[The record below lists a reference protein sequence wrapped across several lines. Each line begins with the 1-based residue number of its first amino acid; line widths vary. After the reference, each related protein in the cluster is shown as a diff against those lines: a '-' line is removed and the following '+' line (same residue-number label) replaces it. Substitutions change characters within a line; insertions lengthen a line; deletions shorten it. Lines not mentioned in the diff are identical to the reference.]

1 MRREERQQHARENT
15 RRAILDAAL
24 ELFIADGYGQVSIR
38 NIAAKVD
45 YSPGAI
51 YSYFPSK
58 DEIFFALAE
67 EGFREIGE
75 RQFAGSPS
83 DDPLGDV
90 RAVAWRLYEFSKDQP
105 QYFALVFLD
114 RHVPR
119 VSKEYERFS
128 FISDMRSRALAQVER
143 CIEDGIFPATTDSEV
158 ALRLLFAPVIG
169 IAALRLSNRMQP
181 DVDADAL
188 TRDAI
193 ETTLVGICAGA
204 PTHARCVPVSPAGT
218 IRSGESSNSAVSSGH
233 QGDPTM
239 VKAGAV
245 ARTVAIVALAV
256 GLTSACDAA
265 KGESAAKTAA
275 PAAISVSVA
284 AATEQ
289 PITRFLKVTG
299 TLAAEEEAEVAAEIQ
314 GRVIATPVERGTR
327 VAQGADLIR
336 VSPAEAQA
344 QAAEAEANAAQLERR
359 LGLGGTDV
367 RRGVSGDP
375 EERRRG
381 VSGDPEERRQGVSGD
396 PEERRQGVPGD
407 NAEFETDRVPEV
419 ANARAQ
425 LTLATGEFD
434 RAKMLFDK
442 QLLSKSDF
450 DQKSAQAEV
459 ARRQFEIARNGAM
472 QQYQGLLAARARV
485 MLAKKA
491 LADTIVK
498 APFAGVVGQRLVSV
512 GDYVQRGTKV
522 ASVLRTN
529 PLRVQ
534 LTVPEQYSAGVAVGR
549 SVSFEVDASPGQK
562 FTGQVRYV
570 SPALEANSRTLIVEA
585 VVPNDSG
592 ALKPG
597 AFATALIEQANRSPG
612 VLTPAAAVRTV
623 AGTSRVFV
631 VAGNKA
637 EERIVTIGQP
647 LGDLV
652 EITNGLKVGEK
663 VATSNVTQLAD
674 GVQVAAK

>member
-188 TRDAI
+188 IRDAI
-193 ETTLVGICAGA
+193 ETTLVGIRAGA
-204 PTHARCVPVSPAGT
+204 PTHARRVP
-218 IRSGESSNSAVSSGH
+218 I
-233 QGDPTM
+233 
-239 VKAGAV
+239 AV

-256 GLTSACDAA
+256 GLTSACDTA

-359 LGLGGTDV
+359 LGLGGTEV
-367 RRGVSGDP
+367 
-375 EERRRG
+375 
-381 VSGDPEERRQGVSGD
+381 RQGVSGD

-407 NAEFETDRVPEV
+407 DSAEFETDRVPEV

-534 LTVPEQYSAGVAVGR
+534 LTVPEQYSAGVAPGR

-570 SPALEANSRTLIVEA
+570 SPALEANSRTLVVEA

-612 VLTPAAAVRTV
+612 VLTPVAAVRTV

-631 VAGNKA
+631 VAGDKA

-652 EITNGLKVGEK
+652 EITNGLKAGEK

-674 GVQVAAK
+674 GVRVAAK

>member
-1 MRREERQQHARENT
+1 MRREERQQHARETT

-38 NIAAKVD
+38 NIAAKVE

-51 YSYFPSK
+51 YSYFASK

-67 EGFREIGE
+67 ESFREIGE

-83 DDPLGDV
+83 DDPLDDV

-128 FISDMRSRALAQVER
+128 FISDMRNRALAQVQR
-143 CIEDGIFPATTDSEV
+143 CVADGIFPAVTHPEV

-169 IAALRLSNRMQP
+169 IAALRLSNRLQP

-188 TRDAI
+188 VRDAI
-193 ETTLVGICAGA
+193 ETTLAGIRAGA
-204 PTHARCVPVSPAGT
+204 PTHTRRATLIA
-218 IRSGESSNSAVSSGH
+218 
-233 QGDPTM
+233 Q
-239 VKAGAV
+239 
-245 ARTVAIVALAV
+245 TVAALALV
-256 GLTSACDAA
+256 AGLTSACDTAT
-265 KGESAAKTAA
+265 GESSTKKDA
-275 PAAISVSVA
+275 PASLSVSVT

-289 PITRFLKVTG
+289 SITRFLKVTG
-299 TLAAEEEAEVAAEIQ
+299 TLAAQEEAEVAAEIQ

-327 VAQGADLIR
+327 VGEGADLIR
-336 VSPAEAQA
+336 VAAAEAQA
-344 QAAEAEANAAQLERR
+344 QAAEAEANAAQLEGR
-359 LGLGGTDV
+359 LGLRTGE
-367 RRGVSGDP
+367 S
-375 EERRRG
+375 
-381 VSGDPEERRQGVSGD
+381 
-396 PEERRQGVPGD
+396 
-407 NAEFETDRVPEV
+407 AEFEIDRVPEV

-425 LTLATGEFD
+425 LTLAQGDFD
-434 RAKMLFDK
+434 RAKMLFEK
-442 QLLSKSDF
+442 QLLSQADF
-450 DQKSAQAEV
+450 DQRNAQAEV

-472 QQYQGLLAARARV
+472 QQYQALLAARARV
-485 MLAKKA
+485 VLARKA
-491 LADTIVK
+491 LADTVVRS
-498 APFAGVVGQRLVSV
+498 PFAGVVGERLVSV
-512 GDYVQRGTKV
+512 GDYVTRGTKV

-534 LTVPEQYSAGVAVGR
+534 LTVPEQYSAEVAVGR

-570 SPALEANSRTLIVEA
+570 SPALEADSRTLVVEA
-585 VVPNDSG
+585 VVPNDAG

-597 AFATALIEQANRSPG
+597 SFATALIEQANRSPG
-612 VLTPAAAVRTV
+612 ILTPAIAVRTV

-631 VAGNKA
+631 VSGDKV

-647 LGDLV
+647 VGDLI
-652 EITNGLKVGEK
+652 EITSGLTAGER
-663 VATSNVTQLAD
+663 VATTSVAQLAD
-674 GVQVAAK
+674 GAPVAVK

>member
-38 NIAAKVD
+38 NIAAKVE

-67 EGFREIGE
+67 EGFREIGG

-105 QYFALVFLD
+105 QYFSLVFLD

-128 FISDMRSRALAQVER
+128 FISDMKSRALAQVER

-188 TRDAI
+188 IRDAI
-193 ETTLVGICAGA
+193 ETMLAGIRAGA
-204 PTHARCVPVSPAGT
+204 PTHARRASVLPAGA
-218 IRSGESSNSAVSSGH
+218 IRPGESSNSAVSSGH

-239 VKAGAV
+239 AKAGAV
-245 ARTVAIVALAV
+245 ARTVAMVALAV
-256 GLTSACDAA
+256 GLTSACDTA
-265 KGESAAKTAA
+265 KGESGAKTAT

-359 LGLGGTDV
+359 LGLGGT
-367 RRGVSGDP
+367 
-375 EERRRG
+375 
-381 VSGDPEERRQGVSGD
+381 EERRQGVPGD

-407 NAEFETDRVPEV
+407 AERRQGVSGDSAEFETDRVPEV

-570 SPALEANSRTLIVEA
+570 SPALEANSRTLVVEA

-631 VAGNKA
+631 VAGDKA

-652 EITNGLKVGEK
+652 EITSGLKVGEK